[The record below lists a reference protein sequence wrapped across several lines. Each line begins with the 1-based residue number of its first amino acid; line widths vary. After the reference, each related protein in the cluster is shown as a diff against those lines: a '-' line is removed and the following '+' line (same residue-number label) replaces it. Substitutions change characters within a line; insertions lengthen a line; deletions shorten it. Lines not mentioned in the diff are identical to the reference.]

1 MPFDHDGGLNA
12 IAEIDALISRRKQ
25 RNMFQMF
32 PDSGPLAFDKYPKHQ
47 EFFRASKTHMEIC
60 FMAANRVGKT
70 MSACYAAACH
80 LTGWYPWWWRGR
92 KFKHPITAIAAG
104 RTNKN
109 TRDIFQKKLLGET
122 RQIGNRKRL
131 DGSGLIPG
139 EWIGLPS
146 WASGV
151 TDLIDTVHIKNLN
164 GGRSQLRFKSFE
176 QGPGAF
182 EGSEEDLI
190 CLDEE
195 PPMDVYGEALMRLT
209 STTGRYED
217 NGLLLLTFT
226 PLLGYSEVVMQFIP
240 EDMRPAAPPSS
251 TDDFYGDV

>member
-1 MPFDHDGGLNA
+1 MPLDHNGGLT
-12 IAEIDALISRRKQ
+12 ICGELDGTIDRRRQ

-32 PDSGPLAFDKYPKHQ
+32 PDHGPLRFSEYPKHM
-47 EFFRASKTHMEIC
+47 EFFSASKKYMEIC

-70 MSACYAAACH
+70 MSSCYAASCH
-80 LTGWYPWWWRGR
+80 LTGYYPWWWRGR
-92 KFKHPITAIAAG
+92 RWKRPITCIAAG

-109 TRDIFQKKLLGET
+109 TRDIFQKKLLGQVT
-122 RQIGNRKRL
+122 QQGNRKRL
-131 DGSGLIPG
+131 DGTGLIPG

-146 WASGV
+146 WSSGV
-151 TDLIDTVHIKNLN
+151 QDLIDTVHIKHVS
-164 GGRSQLRFKSFE
+164 GGTSQLRFKSFE

-195 PPMDVYGEALMRLT
+195 PPLDVYGEALMRLT

-240 EDMRPAAPPSS
+240 EDMRPMAPP
-251 TDDFYGDV
+251 TVGDDFYGDV